1 MCTVSHLD
9 STVSLLSYLYF
20 LLFKIKKQR
29 VKKKEIIR
37 QGGHAKTFE
46 KIFQSKTFGGLV

>member
-29 VKKKEIIR
+29 VKKK
-37 QGGHAKTFE
+37 K
-46 KIFQSKTFGGLV
+46 